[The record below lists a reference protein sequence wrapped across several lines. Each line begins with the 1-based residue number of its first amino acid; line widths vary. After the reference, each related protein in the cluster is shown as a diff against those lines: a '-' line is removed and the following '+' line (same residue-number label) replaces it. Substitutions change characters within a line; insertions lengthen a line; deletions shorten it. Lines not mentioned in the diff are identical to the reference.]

1 MPTTTIT
8 TITTT
13 TTAVLD
19 PKTIRVTMSVIGYLG
34 TNEFYRKV
42 DKIIQAD
49 PTVPYETALWA
60 VVNTTN
66 NRINAIKETL

>member
-19 PKTIRVTMSVIGYLG
+19 PKTIRITMSVIGYLG

-42 DKIIQAD
+42 DKVIQSN
-49 PTVPYETALWA
+49 PTMAYEDALWS
-60 VVNTTN
+60 VVNATN
-66 NRINAIKETL
+66 NSINAIKETL

>member
-1 MPTTTIT
+1 MP
-8 TITTT
+8 TTT

-19 PKTIRVTMSVIGYLG
+19 PKTIRVTMAVIGYLG

-49 PTVPYETALWA
+49 PTIPYETVLWT

>member
-1 MPTTTIT
+1 MPTTTVT

-49 PTVPYETALWA
+49 PTIPYETALWA

>member
-13 TTAVLD
+13 TAAVLD
-19 PKTIRVTMSVIGYLG
+19 PKTIRITMSVIGYLG

-42 DKIIQAD
+42 DKIIQSD
-49 PTVPYETALWA
+49 PTVPYETALWT
-60 VVNTTN
+60 VVNKTHN
-66 NRINAIKETL
+66 SINAIKETL

>member
-1 MPTTTIT
+1 MPTTFIT

-49 PTVPYETALWA
+49 PTIPYETALWS
-60 VVNTTN
+60 VVNATN
-66 NRINAIKETL
+66 NSINAIKETL

>member
-1 MPTTTIT
+1 MPTTVT

-42 DKIIQAD
+42 DKIIQSD
-49 PTVPYETALWA
+49 PTIPYETALWT
-60 VVNTTN
+60 VVDTTN

>member
-1 MPTTTIT
+1 MPTTTVT

-49 PTVPYETALWA
+49 PTVPYETALWT

>member
-1 MPTTTIT
+1 MPTTVT

-42 DKIIQAD
+42 DKVIQSD
-49 PTVPYETALWA
+49 PTMAYEDALLA
-60 VVNTTN
+60 VVTKTHNH
-66 NRINAIKETL
+66 INVIKETL

>member
-19 PKTIRVTMSVIGYLG
+19 LHTIRVTLSVIGFLG

-42 DKIIQAD
+42 DKIIQSD
-49 PTVPYETALWA
+49 PTVPYETALWT
-60 VVNTTN
+60 VVTKTH

>member
-1 MPTTTIT
+1 MPTTFIT

-49 PTVPYETALWA
+49 PTVPYETALWT